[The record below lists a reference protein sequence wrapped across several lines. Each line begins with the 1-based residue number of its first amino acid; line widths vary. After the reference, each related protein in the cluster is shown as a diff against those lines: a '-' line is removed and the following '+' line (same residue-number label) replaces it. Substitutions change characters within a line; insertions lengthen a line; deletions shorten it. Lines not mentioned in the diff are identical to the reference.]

1 MSSDDPGFF
10 GQDGVTFDYLVTYI
24 AWDLNIRDIK
34 KFVLNGIRYSTL
46 SIENKKYLE
55 NEVFPGEWMQ
65 FIKQLI
71 AEQ

>member
-1 MSSDDPGFF
+1 MS
-10 GQDGVTFDYLVTYI
+10 YI

-55 NEVFPGEWMQ
+55 DEVFPGEWKQ
-65 FIKQLI
+65 FIKEVI
-71 AEQ
+71 AE

>member
-1 MSSDDPGFF
+1 
-10 GQDGVTFDYLVTYI
+10 VTYI

-46 SIENKKYLE
+46 SPENKKYLE
-55 NEVFPGEWMQ
+55 NEVFPGEWKQ
-65 FIKQLI
+65 FIKDLI